1 MHLMLSIHGDTYR
14 ATITEAEA
22 AALDVDALTRDAQ
35 ALAQMPP
42 ALRHE
47 AATALMALHLGVAR
61 LSGKTALSASEED

>member
-1 MHLMLSIHGDTYR
+1 MTLTLTIGPDSYR
-14 ATITEAEA
+14 ALVNADEA
-22 AALDVDALTRDAQ
+22 AALDVAALQREAQ
-35 ALAQMPP
+35 ALALMPR